1 MTIVIPLHD
10 RVLVRRNDTDSQT
23 ASGIVIPDAAKEK
36 PSQGTVLAVGPG
48 KVDKSGVFVS
58 TTVKE
63 GDTVLFAKGAGLKV
77 KIDDEELVM
86 ITENELFATIKP
98 TVV

>member
-1 MTIVIPLHD
+1 MTTVIPLHD
-10 RVLVRRNDTDSQT
+10 RVLVRRSETESQ
-23 ASGIVIPDAAKEK
+23 SEGGIVFVESAKEK

-48 KVDKSGVFVS
+48 KHDKSGVFVS

-98 TVV
+98 KV

>member
-1 MTIVIPLHD
+1 MTTVIPLHD
-10 RVLVRRNDTDSQT
+10 RVLVRRSDTDSQT

-48 KVDKSGVFVS
+48 KIDKSGTFVP
-58 TTVKE
+58 TTVVE
-63 GDTVLFAKGAGLKV
+63 GNTVLFAKGAGLKV
-77 KIDDEELVM
+77 KIDDEELVI

-98 TVV
+98 KS

>member
-1 MTIVIPLHD
+1 MTTVIPLHD
-10 RVLVRRNDTDSQT
+10 RVLVRRFETESE
-23 ASGIVIPDAAKEK
+23 SVGGIIIPDNAKEK
-36 PSQGTVLAVGPG
+36 PSQGTVLAAGPG
-48 KVDKSGVFVS
+48 KYDSSGTFVP
-58 TTVKE
+58 TTVVV

-98 TVV
+98 KV